1 MNEELVT
8 IIIPVY
14 NISEYVERCVKSVI
28 MQSYVNLEIIL
39 VDDGSTDDSGKKC
52 DKYAILDERVT
63 VYHKKNGGLS
73 DARNYGIERSHG
85 SYIMFIDGDDWVEP
99 TIVEELYAV
108 HQNAEVDFVQCQF
121 MYVYENG
128 HKKQL
133 DVIQPDLSYFSRKEA
148 IKSFVESGPLGIS
161 VTAWAKLYRRDVFKH
176 IRYPKGKVHEDVF
189 TMCDIVFSD
198 ISKVAVL
205 GKPLYNYFQREG
217 SISNSVNYKRLKD
230 QLDCQVYVTE
240 HVDKY
245 APQFKLIANKILYDI
260 IIEITNRIFV
270 KDLKKQSNL
279 IIEIEANARK
289 IPAIDLKKNG
299 YKLRLRLYFRL
310 IQWNLPL
317 YIKLRS
323 WKNGELYT

>member
-1 MNEELVT
+1 MKEELVT

-14 NISEYVERCVKSVI
+14 NISEYVERCIESI
-28 MQSYVNLEIIL
+28 ITQSYVNLEIIL
-39 VDDGSTDDSGKKC
+39 VDDGSTDDSGQKC
-52 DKYAILDERVT
+52 DKYARLDERVI

-85 SYIMFIDGDDWVEP
+85 SYIMFIDGDDWVES

-108 HQNAEVDFVQCQF
+108 HQKANVDFVQCQF
-121 MYVYENG
+121 MYAYENG
-128 HKKQL
+128 NKQQINM
-133 DVIQPDLSYFSRKEA
+133 IQPELSYFSRNEA
-148 IKSFVESGPLGIS
+148 IKSFVESGSLGIS
-161 VTAWAKLYRRDVFKH
+161 VAAWAKLYRSEVFKQ

-189 TMCDIVFSD
+189 TMCDIVFSN

-217 SISNSVNYKRLKD
+217 SISKSVNYKRLKD
-230 QLDCQVYVTE
+230 QLDCQVYVKE

-245 APQFKLIANKILYDI
+245 APQFKLEANKILYDI
-260 IIEITNRIFV
+260 IIEIVNLIPVR
-270 KDLKKQSNL
+270 DLKKQSKFL
-279 IIEIEANARK
+279 IEIEANARK
-289 IPAIDLKKNG
+289 IPDVDLKNNG
-299 YKLRLRLYFRL
+299 YKLRLRLYFKL

-323 WKNGELYT
+323 GRNEV